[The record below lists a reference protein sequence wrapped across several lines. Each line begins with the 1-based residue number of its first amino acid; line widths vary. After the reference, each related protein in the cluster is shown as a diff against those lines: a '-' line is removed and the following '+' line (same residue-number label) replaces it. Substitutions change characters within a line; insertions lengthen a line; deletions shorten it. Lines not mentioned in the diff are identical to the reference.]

1 MIEIEVFVENRYRH
15 AFDNAIKKLDVKANI
30 ICEKETQ
37 TKGLGSYVNIRMSG
51 PNRRL
56 YVRSLLRTRDKTN
69 LTRLNECS

>member
-37 TKGLGSYVNIRMSG
+37 AKGLGSYVKIQISAPIDAYMLGRYYG
-51 PNRRL
+51 QEI
-56 YVRSLLRTRDKTN
+56 TQI
-69 LTRLNECS
+69 